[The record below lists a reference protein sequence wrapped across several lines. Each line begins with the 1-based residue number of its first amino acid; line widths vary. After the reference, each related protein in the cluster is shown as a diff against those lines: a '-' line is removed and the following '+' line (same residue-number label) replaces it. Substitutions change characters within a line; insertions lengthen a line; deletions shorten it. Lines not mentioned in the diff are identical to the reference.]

1 MKFLLIQNHLLNV
14 ENIEDIFYLY
24 VHDTNERNY
33 YLTTRS
39 GQKIKISFDD
49 FKKLVSILGAI

>member
-1 MKFLLIQNHLLNV
+1 MKFVSIQNHFLNV
-14 ENIEDIFYLY
+14 ENIEDIFFLY
-24 VHDTNERNY
+24 VHETDARNY

-49 FKKLVSILGAI
+49 FKQLVSILGAI

>member
-1 MKFLLIQNHLLNV
+1 MKFVSIQNHLLNV

-24 VHDTNERNY
+24 VHETKARNY

-49 FKKLVSILGAI
+49 FKKLVSILGAV

>member
-1 MKFLLIQNHLLNV
+1 MKFVSFQNHLMNV

-24 VHDTNERNY
+24 VHETDARNY

-49 FKKLVSILGAI
+49 FKKLVSILGVI

>member
-1 MKFLLIQNHLLNV
+1 MKFVAIQNHFFNV

-49 FKKLVSILGAI
+49 FKKLVSILGAV

>member
-1 MKFLLIQNHLLNV
+1 MKFVSIQNHLLNV

-24 VHDTNERNY
+24 VHETDARNY
-33 YLTTRS
+33 YLSTRS

-49 FKKLVSILGAI
+49 FKKLVSILGAV

>member
-1 MKFLLIQNHLLNV
+1 MKFVSIQNHFFNI
-14 ENIEDIFYLY
+14 ENIEDVFYLF
-24 VHDTNERNY
+24 VHETNSKNY

-49 FKKLVSILGAI
+49 FKKLVCILGVI

>member
-1 MKFLLIQNHLLNV
+1 MKFVSIQNHFLNL

-24 VHDTNERNY
+24 VLDTNERNY

-49 FKKLVSILGAI
+49 FKRLVSILGGI

>member
-1 MKFLLIQNHLLNV
+1 MKFVSIQNHLFNV
-14 ENIEDIFYLY
+14 ENIEDVFYLF
-24 VHDTNERNY
+24 VHETNERNY

-49 FKKLVSILGAI
+49 FKKLVSILGAV

>member
-1 MKFLLIQNHLLNV
+1 MKFVSIQNHLFNV
-14 ENIEDIFYLY
+14 ENIEDVFYLF
-24 VHDTNERNY
+24 VHETNVRNY

-49 FKKLVSILGAI
+49 FKKLVSILGAV

>member
-1 MKFLLIQNHLLNV
+1 MKFVSIQNHFLNV
-14 ENIEDIFYLY
+14 ENIEDIFFLY

-49 FKKLVSILGAI
+49 FKKLVSILGAV

>member
-1 MKFLLIQNHLLNV
+1 MNV

-24 VHDTNERNY
+24 VHETDARNY

-49 FKKLVSILGAI
+49 FKKLVSILGAV

>member
-1 MKFLLIQNHLLNV
+1 MKFVAIQNHFFNV

-39 GQKIKISFDD
+39 GQKIKISLDD
-49 FKKLVSILGAI
+49 FKKLVSILGAV

>member
-1 MKFLLIQNHLLNV
+1 MKFVSIQNHLLNV

-24 VHDTNERNY
+24 VHETDARNY
-33 YLTTRS
+33 YLITRS

-49 FKKLVSILGAI
+49 FKKLVSILWAV

>member
-1 MKFLLIQNHLLNV
+1 MKFVSIQNHLMNV

-24 VHDTNERNY
+24 VHETDARNY

-39 GQKIKISFDD
+39 GQKIKISFEE
-49 FKKLVSILGAI
+49 FKKLISILGAV

>member
-1 MKFLLIQNHLLNV
+1 MKFVNIQNHFLNV

-24 VHDTNERNY
+24 VHETDARNY

-49 FKKLVSILGAI
+49 FKRLVSILGVI

>member
-1 MKFLLIQNHLLNV
+1 MKFVSIQNHFLNV
-14 ENIEDIFYLY
+14 ANIEDIFYLY

-49 FKKLVSILGAI
+49 FKKLVSILGVV

>member
-1 MKFLLIQNHLLNV
+1 MKFVSIQNHFLNV

-24 VHDTNERNY
+24 VHETNARNY

-39 GQKIKISFDD
+39 GQKIKISFDE
-49 FKKLVSILGAI
+49 FKKLFSILGVI